1 MIDLFAGE
9 VNYLAILLCAVAA
22 QALGALWYMVLWGKA
37 WVAARGYTDE
47 DLAASS
53 NAGYAIAFVCVLVE
67 AYILSRVLDWVG
79 ASGWIDGLILGIVIW
94 VGFVATTMAT
104 QAAFNPRPSP
114 KAWLIESGYQLKV
127 LAVSGII
134 LGLFQP

>member
-9 VNYLAILLCAVAA
+9 VNYLAILLCAVVS
-22 QALGALWYMVLWGKA
+22 QALGALWYMLVWGNA
-37 WVAARGYTDE
+37 WMKARGYTEADFE
-47 DLAASS
+47 NSS

-79 ASGWIDGLILGIVIW
+79 ATGWLDGLIVGVVIW

-104 QAAFNPRPSP
+104 QAAFTPRPSP

-127 LAVSGII
+127 LGVSGII